1 MGTKQAWY
9 YRKQTI
15 VCVGGIAAA
24 IVVLMVILSF
34 SQGFQE
40 FFSERIL
47 RMTPHLTL
55 EAGRNEQIT
64 ADLQGVIEDT
74 VGVEGSSPY
83 LVFPGLIQKG
93 LAADPVTLKGV
104 NWSDENRLF
113 ELERLLEAGDWNQI
127 QENKGVVIG
136 AELARMLGVRVGD
149 GVTIVTPLHSA
160 PLAVDGL
167 FYTGYYPLDAGLVL
181 LPLEM
186 LQDLTETTGLTGYG
200 VKVSNFSDVDSY
212 ILPLQSKTNLWVR
225 PWYEREQSLFIG
237 MSVQRTVLIWI
248 MVFSLLVSALG
259 IMNVFLLRA
268 WEQQRNVGVLRTLGA
283 TPLEI
288 GALFVTQG
296 LYCGVLGGVLGA
308 AAARLVVAVLR
319 TLTIRLPQVFYM
331 ELLPISWAGKD
342 VWWVVATA
350 AAAGLGAVL
359 WPAWRMTTIE
369 PSEVMRNG

>member
-1 MGTKQAWY
+1 
-9 YRKQTI
+9 
-15 VCVGGIAAA
+15 
-24 IVVLMVILSF
+24 
-34 SQGFQE
+34 
-40 FFSERIL
+40 
-47 RMTPHLTL
+47 
-55 EAGRNEQIT
+55 
-64 ADLQGVIEDT
+64 
-74 VGVEGSSPY
+74 
-83 LVFPGLIQKG
+83 
-93 LAADPVTLKGV
+93 
-104 NWSDENRLF
+104 
-113 ELERLLEAGDWNQI
+113 
-127 QENKGVVIG
+127 
-136 AELARMLGVRVGD
+136 
-149 GVTIVTPLHSA
+149 
-160 PLAVDGL
+160 
-167 FYTGYYPLDAGLVL
+167 
-181 LPLEM
+181 
-186 LQDLTETTGLTGYG
+186 
-200 VKVSNFSDVDSY
+200 
-212 ILPLQSKTNLWVR
+212 
-225 PWYEREQSLFIG
+225 

-308 AAARLVVAVLR
+308 AAARLVVAVLS

-331 ELLPISWAGKD
+331 ERLPISWAGKD